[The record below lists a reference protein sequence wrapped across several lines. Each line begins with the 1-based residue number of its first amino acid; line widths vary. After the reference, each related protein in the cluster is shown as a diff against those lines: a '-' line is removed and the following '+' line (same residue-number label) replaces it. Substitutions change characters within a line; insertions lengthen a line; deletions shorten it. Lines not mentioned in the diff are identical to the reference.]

1 MAGGICDESWTSEIA
16 CGICD
21 IYVASEVAGGICD
34 GTGDIC
40 DE

>member
-1 MAGGICDESWTSEIA
+1 MAGGICDGSWTSEIA